1 MFDHEKFEAYQIAI
15 KYWETVLDLIDN
27 LPPGNSGLKDQLK
40 RAASSI
46 PLNLAE
52 GCGRSGNDDRKRF
65 YSIARGSAMECAAI
79 ADLVLTMHPQY
90 SNRIAQSKKYLHSIV
105 CILSTIILK

>member
-1 MFDHEKFEAYQIAI
+1 MFDHEKFEAYQLAIA
-15 KYWETVLDLIDN
+15 YWESALHLLEKI
-27 LPPGNSGLKDQLK
+27 PAGNSAIRDQLK

-46 PLNLAE
+46 SLNIAE
-52 GCGRSGNDDRKRF
+52 GCGRTQIEDRKRF

-79 ADLVLTMHPQY
+79 SDLLARIKPELTEET
-90 SNRIAQSKKYLHSIV
+90 AKSKKILFSIV